1 MREGTV
7 FAILVNPQIPDNGC
21 EQDNRGFHKEV
32 TLFLNPGLVQI
43 QEYGVGRFVSVG
55 YVHHEFRVDGIAAV
69 AASRVVKIYH
79 VEFRSDP
86 VLVNVFKQFVIGND
100 REVIKFVIVQI

>member
-1 MREGTV
+1 M
-7 FAILVNPQIPDNGC
+7 PDLC
-21 EQDNRGFHKEV
+21 RYDKEPV
-32 TLFLNPGLVQI
+32 SYTHLDVYKI
-43 QEYGVGRFVSVG
+43 QGVGRCVSVG
-55 YVHHEFRVDGIAAV
+55 DVRHEFRVDGITAV
-69 AASRVVKIYH
+69 AASRVIKIYH